1 LASGLVLALT
11 VNSAL
16 YIAFVKGKKLY
27 VHDES
32 ILEYADKD
40 EQELLA
46 FERIGKIEIQ
56 GH

>member
-1 LASGLVLALT
+1 MLASGLILALT

-16 YIAFVKGKKLY
+16 YIAFVKGKKRY

-32 ILEYADKD
+32 ILEYADPD

-46 FERIGKIEIQ
+46 FERI
-56 GH
+56 